1 MSVLRLERTKKENGV
16 VGKLAVF
23 KLLFY
28 TWLEPVGFVFV
39 HSVCC
44 VTAAGWRAGPAGS
57 GQAGRCAHASASVLP
72 AAPGLCSDTDMQ
84 ERMSPSGQEAM
95 SLFKC

>member
-1 MSVLRLERTKKENGV
+1 MSVLRLGRRKKENGV

-28 TWLEPVGFVFV
+28 TWSEPVGFVFA

-57 GQAGRCAHASASVLP
+57 GQAHASASVLP
-72 AAPGLCSDTDMQ
+72 AASGLCSDTDMQ